1 MKNKSNEEDI
11 GEEVPLTIP
20 TTEITAS
27 LDSLQLQED
36 RHTNEPQAVKRTAQA
51 SDLPP
56 EGSTHQFK
64 VANDQQSGVSEKP
77 GDKAVER
84 SRNLVGA
91 NSEQTEMEIRPDDVD

>member
-1 MKNKSNEEDI
+1 MKNKSKEEDI

-36 RHTNEPQAVKRTAQA
+36 RHINEPQSAKRTAQA
-51 SDLPP
+51 SDSLP
-56 EGSTHQFK
+56 EGSTQQFK
-64 VANDQQSGVSEKP
+64 LANDQQSDVSEKP
-77 GDKAVER
+77 GDLVER
-84 SRNLVGA
+84 SKNLVGA

>member
-36 RHTNEPQAVKRTAQA
+36 RHTNEPQAVNRTAQA
-51 SDLPP
+51 SDSPP
-56 EGSTHQFK
+56 EVSTHQFK
-64 VANDQQSGVSEKP
+64 LANDQQSGVSEKP
-77 GDKAVER
+77 GDLVER
-84 SRNLVGA
+84 SRNLVGS
-91 NSEQTEMEIRPDDVD
+91 NSEQTETEIRPDDLD